1 MKHSTNSAF
10 SNLAFAALTVGT
22 DGAIAL
28 NQPTAA
34 NLSTASTPDSKT
46 EAQPQPTLKVRTTR
60 RPQPL
65 IKKQQPGLFSKSAKI
80 SLVTATVTQTKRET
94 AQPEQVAVAHRV
106 VAHVTVAATL
116 APAEAAKITVVP
128 GKAALA
134 VPAIYGKMRAAQQ
147 SRTSVSGR
155 VVQVVEDGKGRIFG
169 VRVELEGTELQ
180 AFAPF
185 SRLGLAITE
194 VHPLLNTVQAF
205 KVIEVD
211 ESKGAIVFNRQAA
224 CSEQRLDRLIDA
236 VKVGQ
241 LHSGKVR
248 NIADCGAFVEITGS
262 GASGMIHIS
271 KLPGQS
277 LDAVKKGQEVKVTVV
292 KINKAKHQ
300 LGLSLAE

>member
-1 MKHSTNSAF
+1 MKHSTESAF
-10 SNLAFAALTVGT
+10 SNLAFQALTLGA

-28 NQPTAA
+28 NQPETTAA
-34 NLSTASTPDSKT
+34 AESKPET
-46 EAQPQPTLKVRTTR
+46 KATVPTLKVRTTR

-65 IKKQQPGLFSKSAKI
+65 VKKQQPGIFSKPAKPATAATTAATSQAKPEAAPANNSAPVVK
-80 SLVTATVTQTKRET
+80 VQ
-94 AQPEQVAVAHRV
+94 V
-106 VAHVTVAATL
+106 VANQAPKT
-116 APAEAAKITVVP
+116 APATTKPAPAASIAPATP
-128 GKAALA
+128 AA
-134 VPAIYGKMRAAQQ
+134 PAIYGKMKSAMQ
-147 SRTSVSGR
+147 SRTSVSGK

-185 SRLGLAITE
+185 SRLGLTITE
-194 VHPLLNTVQAF
+194 VHPLLNTVQSF

-224 CSEQRLDRLIDA
+224 CSEQRLDALINA

-241 LHSGKVR
+241 TLNGKVR

-277 LDAVKKGQEVKVTVV
+277 LDAVKKGQEVKVVVV
-292 KINKAKHQ
+292 KINKDKHQ
-300 LGLSLAE
+300 LGLALAQ